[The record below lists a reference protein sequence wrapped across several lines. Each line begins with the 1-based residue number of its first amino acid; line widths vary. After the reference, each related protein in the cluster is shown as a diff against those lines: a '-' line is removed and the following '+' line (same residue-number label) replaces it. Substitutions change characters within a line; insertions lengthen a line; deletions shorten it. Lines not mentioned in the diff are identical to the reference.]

1 MEEEVQLSGELVPW
15 GRVVLILL
23 VGLLSIKT
31 MHNHSYMRVHVI
43 KGKYFRD
50 KKYFRKSV
58 LCEH

>member
-1 MEEEVQLSGELVPW
+1 MEEEVQLGGELVPW

-31 MHNHSYMRVHVI
+31 MHNHFYMRVHVI

-50 KKYFRKSV
+50 KKYFGKSV